1 MVSSEDYTPAGKPD
15 LLRRRAAFALLAC
28 LLALVTPAAAAF
40 DRSAESPDGVPQR
53 LVLAI
58 DGIPYDV
65 FVELQGRGHFSAFR
79 PAARM
84 VSTFPS
90 LSDVAFAAI
99 EGGDPPDGYQTTH
112 YDPVRNKVVG
122 HSIGALSERA
132 HPKIASDATSHSV
145 PHRVM
150 GYVTPQR
157 IALGELREIGR
168 DLLRSRK
175 QTFVAYLG
183 TSDAVLHLKGR
194 AGAET
199 FLLQVDAYLQDLQAR
214 VRERTGRELMID
226 IVSDHGSTMV
236 GSKVVPVEK
245 LLGQCGFRRNRGM
258 TEAIDT
264 AYSLPG
270 IVGSLAITASPE
282 GAEAAARCLAVAEGM
297 DLVAINRGDAVG
309 VLTADGEAEVR
320 LLATFPERYGYRALR
335 GDPLGLLDGAA
346 TEQVFE
352 QATVF
357 RQTRDAP
364 RPDPLRRLWRAF
376 HGDVKKPS
384 ALLLSLDDGY
394 EVGNPALRLMTR
406 LRGGHAGTHG
416 SMTRLASLG
425 VITSNWR
432 DVDDVN
438 VASANH
444 ALFGAGA
451 ITAMKL
457 ALAKRADDA
466 RHDGSSASRR

>member
-1 MVSSEDYTPAGKPD
+1 MDSWEDYTPAGTPD
-15 LLRRRAAFALLAC
+15 LLRRLAAFVLLVC
-28 LLALVTPAAAAF
+28 SLALMTPDTAAI
-40 DRSAESPDGVPQR
+40 DRSAESADGVPQR
-53 LVLAI
+53 LVLAL

-65 FVELQGRGHFSAFR
+65 FVELQRRGHFSTFR

-99 EGGDPPDGYQTTH
+99 EGGEPPDGYQTTH

-122 HSIGALSERA
+122 HSLGALSERA
-132 HPKIASDATSHSV
+132 HPKIASDATRHSV
-145 PHRVM
+145 PHRIL
-150 GYVTPQR
+150 GYVTPHR
-157 IALGELREIGR
+157 IAIAQLREIGR
-168 DLLRSRK
+168 DLMRSRK

-194 AGAET
+194 AGAEK
-199 FLLQVDAYLQDLQAR
+199 FLLEVDAALQELQSE

-236 GSKVVPVEK
+236 GSKVVPVED
-245 LLGQCGFRRNRGM
+245 LLGHCGFRRNSGM
-258 TEAIDT
+258 AGDFDT

-270 IVGSLAITASPE
+270 IVGSLAITASPD

-320 LLATFPERYGYRALR
+320 LLSTFPERYGYRALR
-335 GDPLGLLDGAA
+335 GDPLGLLDGSA
-346 TEQVFE
+346 TERVFE
-352 QATVF
+352 QTTVF
-357 RQTRDAP
+357 RQTYDAP

-376 HGDVKKPS
+376 HGDVKQPS
-384 ALLLSLDDGY
+384 SLLLSLADGY
-394 EVGNPALRLMTR
+394 EVGNPLLRLMTK

-425 VITSNWR
+425 VIASNWR
-432 DVDDVN
+432 EVDDVN

-451 ITAMKL
+451 VAAMES
-457 ALAKRADDA
+457 ALAVRADRA
-466 RHDGSSASRR
+466 RRNGASAARP